1 MASEER
7 NTTNKLFE
15 EYSRTKDL
23 NIRNKLVE
31 KYLYMVDILAKKYI
45 NKGVDYDDLYQIGSM
60 ALVFAVERFDPTKG
74 FEFTSFA
81 TPTIIGEIKRY
92 FRDKGWAVKVP
103 RKWKEISAKLPMAKE
118 VLNQKLGRAPL
129 ISEIAEYL
137 GFSEEDILEAMESGQ
152 AYGTFSLQQTYDDGG
167 SEGEASV
174 FERYTARDETG
185 YTNFENGEVVKAVLN
200 KLSDQERKVFRM
212 RFFDEKTQ
220 QQIADEIGVSQMTV
234 SRLEKKLRDKFKEE
248 YYR

>member
-1 MASEER
+1 MTSQEK
-7 NTTNKLFE
+7 NTINELFE

-23 NIRNKLVE
+23 NIRNQIVE
-31 KYLYMVDILAKKYI
+31 KYLYMVDILAKKFI

-60 ALVFAVERFDPTKG
+60 ALVFAVERFDPNKG
-74 FEFTSFA
+74 YEFTSFA

-103 RKWKEISAKLPMAKE
+103 RKWKEISAKLPAAKE
-118 VLNQKLGRAPL
+118 ALHQRLGRAPL
-129 ISEIAEYL
+129 VSEIAEYL
-137 GFSEEDILEAMESGQ
+137 GYSEEDILEAMESGQ

-167 SEGEASV
+167 NEGEASI
-174 FERYTARDETG
+174 FEKYTVRDEVG
-185 YTNFENGEVVKAVLN
+185 YINFENSEVIKAVLN
-200 KLSDQERKVFRM
+200 KLNDQERKVFRM

-234 SRLEKKLRDKFKEE
+234 SRLEKKLRDKFREE